1 MQDLRFALRA
11 FRRTPGTSSLV
22 VITLAVA
29 IAAATIIASTIDMVW
44 RFIPTERTDG
54 LVFVASTDPR
64 PEQSQSGVAGGL
76 ARTGVSIPDLVD
88 WTERTSSFQEFAG
101 VTFQSAIMTG
111 ADAPSRISTARAT
124 DNLPRVWGI
133 APQLGRAFEAGDAA
147 PGAPRVVLL
156 SHDFWQRQFSGGR
169 DVAGRSMT
177 IDGQP
182 HTIVGVLPAPTGRG
196 MFKAIDVMVPLVLDR
211 ERERRDDRRLYV
223 TGVLK
228 PGVAREQAEADLA
241 RVARQLQS
249 DYPRTNARNGVVV
262 RPMLEMLGANIAAVL
277 LLLSSV
283 AFMVVCIAC
292 ANVASIILAQVATR
306 RRELAVRAAMGAGR
320 WRQIRQFMVESL
332 VTASI
337 AGAAG
342 LFLAGW
348 GLAVIRFASEGID
361 GFSDMGLNGRVLAVS
376 LALTLLAPL
385 GFALLPAIRMSS
397 PDMEELRQGTRGA
410 ETRRGRWLRESLVV
424 PQVALALVLMMQVA
438 FIGRV
443 TWRLHNMDRGFDS
456 EQVLTF
462 RMNLTE
468 AAYPDGAA
476 TQRFYTSA
484 LERIRSVPGVAGA
497 AATNRL
503 PVTDRQIAAP
513 FVIQGKPVPPSDA
526 QPQAAQV
533 AISAGYL
540 QTMKIPL
547 LQGRGFVE
555 ADYNNAPPV
564 ALVSREAARQYWP
577 GQNPIGQRIAFT
589 DRQNEWL
596 EVVGIADDVRNT
608 GPDLAVT
615 PQIYVPGSWRSER
628 AAAFVVRSATTDPV
642 QLAPAIR
649 AEIARLDKTQPIYDF
664 RSMRRLFVEDLGGTY
679 LFTGMLGVFA
689 IVALLLAAAGVY
701 GLISFS
707 VSQRARE
714 IGVRMA
720 LGAEPRSILGMVIV
734 RGSVPLTLGL
744 FLGSAGA
751 AALVSV
757 TASALQQ
764 VDVRDPLAYLTVAV
778 PLALVTFV
786 ATYIP
791 ARRATQV
798 DPLVALRAE

>member
-1 MQDLRFALRA
+1 
-11 FRRTPGTSSLV
+11 
-22 VITLAVA
+22 
-29 IAAATIIASTIDMVW
+29 
-44 RFIPTERTDG
+44 
-54 LVFVASTDPR
+54 
-64 PEQSQSGVAGGL
+64 
-76 ARTGVSIPDLVD
+76 
-88 WTERTSSFQEFAG
+88 
-101 VTFQSAIMTG
+101 
-111 ADAPSRISTARAT
+111 
-124 DNLPRVWGI
+124 
-133 APQLGRAFEAGDAA
+133 
-147 PGAPRVVLL
+147 
-156 SHDFWQRQFSGGR
+156 
-169 DVAGRSMT
+169 
-177 IDGQP
+177 
-182 HTIVGVLPAPTGRG
+182 
-196 MFKAIDVMVPLVLDR
+196 
-211 ERERRDDRRLYV
+211 
-223 TGVLK
+223 
-228 PGVAREQAEADLA
+228 
-241 RVARQLQS
+241 
-249 DYPRTNARNGVVV
+249 
-262 RPMLEMLGANIAAVL
+262 
-277 LLLSSV
+277 
-283 AFMVVCIAC
+283 
-292 ANVASIILAQVATR
+292 
-306 RRELAVRAAMGAGR
+306 
-320 WRQIRQFMVESL
+320 
-332 VTASI
+332 
-337 AGAAG
+337 
-342 LFLAGW
+342 
-348 GLAVIRFASEGID
+348 
-361 GFSDMGLNGRVLAVS
+361 
-376 LALTLLAPL
+376 
-385 GFALLPAIRMSS
+385 
-397 PDMEELRQGTRGA
+397 
-410 ETRRGRWLRESLVV
+410 
-424 PQVALALVLMMQVA
+424 
-438 FIGRV
+438 
-443 TWRLHNMDRGFDS
+443 
-456 EQVLTF
+456 
-462 RMNLTE
+462 
-468 AAYPDGAA
+468 
-476 TQRFYTSA
+476 
-484 LERIRSVPGVAGA
+484 
-497 AATNRL
+497 
-503 PVTDRQIAAP
+503 VTDRQIAAP

-649 AEIARLDKTQPIYDF
+649 AEIARLDKTQPIYDV

-764 VDVRDPLAYLTVAV
+764 VDVRDPLAYLAVAV